1 MDPKARSSG
10 EGQNAHD
17 KVLSTLLSDR
27 LFNTFDAVYWKDVE
41 LSRDFS
47 GFNKDNFMPKAFPV
61 LAKYHHGK
69 ELDELINGHQWLAD
83 LAIPTKRHESAHTFL
98 IDPARN
104 LTILDVMVKLS
115 FIKVWGS
122 AMMRYDPSCWIFY
135 EIFKIIEAETPNL
148 LSKID
153 QSFSD
158 RERKTEL
165 YVETDDEQ
173 LWPEARLEAEMGE
186 EFGEKWT
193 KFVKK

>member
-1 MDPKARSSG
+1 MDPKATTSG
-10 EGQNAHD
+10 EEQKAHD
-17 KVLSTLLSDR
+17 KVLSTLLSDQ
-27 LFNTFDAVYWKDVE
+27 LFNTFDPTYRKEVK
-41 LSRDFS
+41 LSLQS
-47 GFNKDNFMPKAFPV
+47 SSSEHYFMLKAFPV

-98 IDPARN
+98 INPARN

-122 AMMRYDPSCWIFY
+122 AMMQYHPSCWVFY
-135 EIFKIIEAETPNL
+135 EILKIIEAETPNL

-153 QSFSD
+153 QNFSD
-158 RERKTEL
+158 RDRKTEP
-165 YVETDDEQ
+165 YAETSDEQ
-173 LWPEARLEAEMGE
+173 LWSEDARLEAEMGE

>member
-1 MDPKARSSG
+1 MDPKDTTSG

-17 KVLSTLLSDR
+17 KVLSTLLSDQ
-27 LFNTFDAVYWKDVE
+27 LFNTFDSMYWKNTE
-41 LSRDFS
+41 L
-47 GFNKDNFMPKAFPV
+47 GIKEDNFMLKAFPV

-98 IDPARN
+98 INPARN

-115 FIKVWGS
+115 FMKVWGS
-122 AMMRYDPSCWIFY
+122 AMMRYDPSYWVLY

-165 YVETDDEQ
+165 HVETNDEQ
-173 LWPEARLEAEMGE
+173 RWPEARLEAEMGE